1 MQTTMAFAAKTAEQV
16 RTELRGYPASTV
28 IAALRYRETGRAE
41 DLMAM
46 MPGIIAYHLPKGA
59 PRPPEI
65 LPEELRLVRDLGLDS
80 LALSEMVFM
89 LEDLLGF
96 SVNTDEVHNIGTVGE
111 LRRFLEQKLDAEQPL
126 KVCAL
131 CP

>member
-1 MQTTMAFAAKTAEQV
+1 MQTPRALAAKTAEQV

-28 IAALRYRETGRAE
+28 SAALRYRETGSAD

-46 MPGIIAYHLPKGA
+46 MPGVIAYHLPKGA
-59 PRPPEI
+59 PRPPET
-65 LPEELRLVRDLGLDS
+65 LAEELRLVRDLGLDS

-96 SVNTDEVHNIGTVGE
+96 SVTTDEVHSLGTVGQ
-111 LRRFLEQKLDAEQPL
+111 LRQFLEQKPDADRPS
-126 KVCAL
+126 KTCAAGS
-131 CP
+131 